1 MSRECICVTGV
12 NSSGHS
18 APATANERESE
29 TCKDGGDERSNHVYG
44 TSKFGATGRLK

>member
-29 TCKDGGDERSNHVYG
+29 TCNDYGDERSNHVYG